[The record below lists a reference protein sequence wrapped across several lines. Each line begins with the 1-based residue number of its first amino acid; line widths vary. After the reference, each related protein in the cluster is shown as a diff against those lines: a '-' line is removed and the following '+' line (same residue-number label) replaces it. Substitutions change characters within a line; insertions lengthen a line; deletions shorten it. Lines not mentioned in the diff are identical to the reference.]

1 MQMKVVIASGIYPPE
16 VGGPA
21 PYAKGVK
28 ESLEKNSHE
37 APLVIFS
44 PFRKYPSGIRHLL
57 YTFKLFR
64 VARTSDAIF
73 AFDTYSVGVPAVI
86 VGKLLRKPVV
96 IRIGGD
102 FMWEQYIER
111 TRELVPLPHF
121 YEKKRN
127 LSFKERV
134 EFFLTR
140 YILRRAM
147 LAFNT
152 RWLLDMWQPVY
163 GFSPSRA
170 HVVENVIGE
179 RMPAQGS
186 DRTLLL
192 YGRAIA
198 LKNAEAFRRA
208 VKDAHTDLVLEEGM
222 LPHDK
227 LLERIRRAHAV
238 AVPSISE
245 VAPNAVIDAIRCGKP
260 FLLTNY
266 SGYAQRFG
274 AYGVIV
280 DPLDENDMARGVR
293 TLAEPAAYQRLC
305 EKIAQFKEIRTFDE
319 VAHEMLALVP
329 KRS

>member
-1 MQMKVVIASGIYPPE
+1 MQMRIVIASGIYPPE
-16 VGGPA
+16 IGGPA

-28 ESLEKNSHE
+28 ESLEKSGHE
-37 APLVIFS
+37 APLALFS
-44 PFRKYPSGIRHLL
+44 PFRKYPSGIRHLF
-57 YTFKLFR
+57 YTCKLFR

-73 AFDTYSVGVPAVI
+73 AFDTYSVGVPAVF
-86 VGKLLRKPVV
+86 VGKLLGKPVV

-121 YEKKRN
+121 YKKGRKLN
-127 LSFKERV
+127 FKERV
-134 EFFLTR
+134 EFSLTR
-140 YILRRAM
+140 YILRRAT

-163 GFSPSRA
+163 GFDPARA
-170 HVVENVIGE
+170 QVIENVIGE

-186 DRTLLL
+186 DRTILL

-198 LKNAEAFRRA
+198 LKNAEALRRA

-222 LPHDK
+222 LPHEK
-227 LLERIRRAHAV
+227 LLERIRHAHAV

-260 FLLTNY
+260 FLLTKY
-266 SGYAQRFG
+266 SGYAGRFG
-274 AYGVIV
+274 AYGVVV

-293 TLAEPAAYQRLC
+293 ALADPVAYQRLC
-305 EKIAQFKEIRTFDE
+305 EKIAQFKDVRTFEE
-319 VAHEMLALVP
+319 VAREMLALVP
-329 KRS
+329 KHV